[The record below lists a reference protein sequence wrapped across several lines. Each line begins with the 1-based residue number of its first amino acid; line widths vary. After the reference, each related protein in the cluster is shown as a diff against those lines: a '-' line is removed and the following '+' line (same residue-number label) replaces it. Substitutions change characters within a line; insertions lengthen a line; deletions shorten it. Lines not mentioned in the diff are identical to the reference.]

1 MGKYELRNLLGH
13 GSAGEVWKGLDAQ
26 TRQDVA
32 VKLLHPDLLQND
44 PNFIT
49 LFMKEWQ
56 AITALHHPNI
66 VHVREVAVSR
76 PSEATNETTPY
87 IVMDYIEGQTT
98 LATVIQR
105 TSRVG
110 TFPPISDIVYLF
122 TCIGAAVDYAHEQHI
137 VHNNIKPSNILLDI
151 NNTAHSKDGE
161 PMLTDFGIAHLPG
174 NQNNVSTLYIS
185 PEQVKG
191 EKPNPRSDIYALG
204 VILYEICTGVLPFH
218 GESNMAIMMHHLN
231 TLPTSPML
239 INPNIPL
246 ALSEV
251 ILRTLAK
258 DPKTRFATAS
268 LLARAFAE
276 ACSVEQLPQ
285 MALNKNQASHEGP
298 FFYTTSG
305 ALRVPATQGPATPRQ
320 PTNGIPSILGVS
332 QPLPNISSKLPAILG
347 QQSLA
352 KPSIGEN
359 TRPTPIPPQ
368 DLPRRLDP
376 KTPSTVGGNTAAHR
390 SAFPPSQAIVEVAVP
405 TVPMK
410 FPSTS
415 VVTSAWQGKESSDLK
430 IRSRNFLSPVVLAI
444 IGSLLLLLVVGSLG
458 ASLFFRSAST
468 VPSPDAPIGHVF
480 FQDDALGQ
488 NDMLR
493 IELQNIPN
501 PPQDKRYVAWLRNI
515 TGVAI
520 PLGPLTVHNG
530 AASLLYAGNAQHSN
544 LLAQMQTVF
553 VTVENAGNET
563 PAAPTLKAKVYQA
576 TFPAASFQYIQY
588 VLYRMPGYPADSSL
602 ISGLFETIKSTNDKA
617 VSIVDSVQVTGD
629 HALAQRQAIRII
641 NLLDGTQFAKSSG
654 DLPAALHNLLLV
666 PVGLLSSPTQPGY
679 IDALT
684 GEVNKILQSAGN
696 NAELRQ
702 HAQNVINALTDLKDW
717 VQKMRTYDAQILNAA
732 NIADPAVV
740 KLALQLKQ
748 LAQDA
753 YIGRTIPPNEGPSTA
768 PGSAGAYQAYV
779 ECQYMAAL
787 DIKRV

>member
-1 MGKYELRNLLGH
+1 MSTTPRRLGKYELQNLLGH
-13 GSAGEVWKGLDAQ
+13 GSIGEVWKGFDVQ
-26 TRQDVA
+26 TRLDVA

-49 LFMKEWQ
+49 RFMKEWE
-56 AITALHHPNI
+56 AIAALHHPNI
-66 VHVREVAVSR
+66 VHVREVDVSR
-76 PSEATNETTPY
+76 PSEASNETTPY

-98 LATVIQR
+98 LAEVIQR

-110 TFPPISDIVYLF
+110 TFPPVSDIVYLF

-137 VHNNIKPSNILLDI
+137 VHNNIKPSNILLDVK
-151 NNTAHSKDGE
+151 NSAHSKDGE

-191 EKPNPRSDIYALG
+191 EEPNRRSDIYALG

-251 ILRTLAK
+251 ILRAMAK

-268 LLARAFAE
+268 LLARAIAE
-276 ACSVEQLPQ
+276 ACSLEQLPQ
-285 MALNKNQASHEGP
+285 MTLNNNQVAHEERL
-298 FFYTTSG
+298 FYTARG
-305 ALRVPATQGPATPRQ
+305 ALPVPATQVYQPA
-320 PTNGIPSILGVS
+320 NGMTSILGVS
-332 QPLPNISSKLPAILG
+332 QPLPGISSK
-347 QQSLA
+347 
-352 KPSIGEN
+352 
-359 TRPTPIPPQ
+359 
-368 DLPRRLDP
+368 
-376 KTPSTVGGNTAAHR
+376 H
-390 SAFPPSQAIVEVAVP
+390 SAFPGQDKHVLPSQSLPNNSIVIP
-405 TVPMK
+405 TPTLK
-410 FPSTS
+410 LPATS
-415 VVTSAWQGKESSDLK
+415 VVSSAMPADELK
-430 IRSRNFLSPVVLAI
+430 IRSKISLSPLVLSI
-444 IGSLLLLLVVGSLG
+444 IGLLLLLLVVGSLG

-468 VPSPDAPIGHVF
+468 VPPSGAPIGHVF
-480 FQDDALGQ
+480 FQDDAFGQ

-493 IELQNIPN
+493 IEMQNIPN
-501 PPQDKRYVAWLRNI
+501 PQQDKRYVAWLQNT

-530 AASLLYAGNAQHSN
+530 VASLFYAGNAQHSN
-544 LLAQMQTVF
+544 LLAVMQAVF
-553 VTVENAGNET
+553 VTVENAGNKTLAT
-563 PAAPTLKAKVYQA
+563 PSLNAKVYQA
-576 TFPAASFQYIQY
+576 TFPAASFQYIQH

-641 NLLDGTQFAKSSG
+641 NMLDGTQFAKSSG

-679 IDALT
+679 FDTLT
-684 GEVNKILQSAGN
+684 GEVNKILQSGGN

-717 VQKMRTYDAQILNAA
+717 VQKMRIYDAQILKAA

-753 YIGRTIPPNEGPSTA
+753 YIGRTIPPNGGPSTA

-787 DIKRV
+787 DIKKV

>member
-1 MGKYELRNLLGH
+1 MSTTPRRLGKYELRNLLGH
-13 GSAGEVWKGLDAQ
+13 GNAGEVWKGLDAQ

-66 VHVREVAVSR
+66 VHVREVDVSR

-110 TFPPISDIVYLF
+110 TFPPISDIVCLF

-239 INPNIPL
+239 INSNIPL

-251 ILRTLAK
+251 ILRAMAK

-285 MALNKNQASHEGP
+285 MTLNKNQASHEEP

-305 ALRVPATQGPATPRQ
+305 ALRVPATQGPPTPSQ
-320 PTNGIPSILGVS
+320 PTNGMPSILGVS

-347 QQSLA
+347 QQSLS

-368 DLPRRLDP
+368 DLP
-376 KTPSTVGGNTAAHR
+376 T
-390 SAFPPSQAIVEVAVP
+390 
-405 TVPMK
+405 MK
-410 FPSTS
+410 FSSTS

-468 VPSPDAPIGHVF
+468 VPPPDAPIGHVF

-515 TGVAI
+515 TGVPI

-530 AASLLYAGNAQHSN
+530 AASLFYAGNAQHSN
-544 LLAQMQTVF
+544 LLAQMQAVF
-553 VTVENAGNET
+553 VTVENTGNET
-563 PAAPTLKAKVYQA
+563 PAAPSLNAKVYQA
-576 TFPAASFQYIQY
+576 TFPAASFQYIQH

-717 VQKMRTYDAQILNAA
+717 VQKMRTYDVQILKAA

-768 PGSAGAYQAYV
+768 PGSAGAYQAYI

-787 DIKRV
+787 DIKKV

>member
-1 MGKYELRNLLGH
+1 MSTTPRRLGKYELRNLLGH

-66 VHVREVAVSR
+66 VHVREVDVSR

-191 EKPNPRSDIYALG
+191 EKPHPRSDIYALG

-251 ILRTLAK
+251 ILRAMAK

-285 MALNKNQASHEGP
+285 MALNKNR
-298 FFYTTSG
+298 
-305 ALRVPATQGPATPRQ
+305 LRTKNRFSIQPAG
-320 PTNGIPSILGVS
+320 LY
-332 QPLPNISSKLPAILG
+332 
-347 QQSLA
+347 
-352 KPSIGEN
+352 
-359 TRPTPIPPQ
+359 
-368 DLPRRLDP
+368 
-376 KTPSTVGGNTAAHR
+376 
-390 SAFPPSQAIVEVAVP
+390 AFPP
-405 TVPMK
+405 
-410 FPSTS
+410 
-415 VVTSAWQGKESSDLK
+415 
-430 IRSRNFLSPVVLAI
+430 RR
-444 IGSLLLLLVVGSLG
+444 
-458 ASLFFRSAST
+458 
-468 VPSPDAPIGHVF
+468 
-480 FQDDALGQ
+480 
-488 NDMLR
+488 
-493 IELQNIPN
+493 
-501 PPQDKRYVAWLRNI
+501 
-515 TGVAI
+515 
-520 PLGPLTVHNG
+520 
-530 AASLLYAGNAQHSN
+530 
-544 LLAQMQTVF
+544 
-553 VTVENAGNET
+553 
-563 PAAPTLKAKVYQA
+563 
-576 TFPAASFQYIQY
+576 
-588 VLYRMPGYPADSSL
+588 
-602 ISGLFETIKSTNDKA
+602 
-617 VSIVDSVQVTGD
+617 
-629 HALAQRQAIRII
+629 
-641 NLLDGTQFAKSSG
+641 
-654 DLPAALHNLLLV
+654 
-666 PVGLLSSPTQPGY
+666 
-679 IDALT
+679 
-684 GEVNKILQSAGN
+684 
-696 NAELRQ
+696 
-702 HAQNVINALTDLKDW
+702 
-717 VQKMRTYDAQILNAA
+717 
-732 NIADPAVV
+732 
-740 KLALQLKQ
+740 ALQL
-748 LAQDA
+748 
-753 YIGRTIPPNEGPSTA
+753 
-768 PGSAGAYQAYV
+768 PGSLPTVYH
-779 ECQYMAAL
+779 
-787 DIKRV
+787 RF

>member
-1 MGKYELRNLLGH
+1 
-13 GSAGEVWKGLDAQ
+13 
-26 TRQDVA
+26 
-32 VKLLHPDLLQND
+32 
-44 PNFIT
+44 
-49 LFMKEWQ
+49 
-56 AITALHHPNI
+56 
-66 VHVREVAVSR
+66 
-76 PSEATNETTPY
+76 
-87 IVMDYIEGQTT
+87 
-98 LATVIQR
+98 
-105 TSRVG
+105 
-110 TFPPISDIVYLF
+110 
-122 TCIGAAVDYAHEQHI
+122 
-137 VHNNIKPSNILLDI
+137 
-151 NNTAHSKDGE
+151 
-161 PMLTDFGIAHLPG
+161 
-174 NQNNVSTLYIS
+174 
-185 PEQVKG
+185 
-191 EKPNPRSDIYALG
+191 
-204 VILYEICTGVLPFH
+204 
-218 GESNMAIMMHHLN
+218 
-231 TLPTSPML
+231 
-239 INPNIPL
+239 
-246 ALSEV
+246 
-251 ILRTLAK
+251 
-258 DPKTRFATAS
+258 
-268 LLARAFAE
+268 
-276 ACSVEQLPQ
+276 
-285 MALNKNQASHEGP
+285 
-298 FFYTTSG
+298 
-305 ALRVPATQGPATPRQ
+305 
-320 PTNGIPSILGVS
+320 
-332 QPLPNISSKLPAILG
+332 
-347 QQSLA
+347 
-352 KPSIGEN
+352 
-359 TRPTPIPPQ
+359 
-368 DLPRRLDP
+368 
-376 KTPSTVGGNTAAHR
+376 
-390 SAFPPSQAIVEVAVP
+390 
-405 TVPMK
+405 MK

-515 TGVAI
+515 TGMAI

-530 AASLLYAGNAQHSN
+530 AASLFYAGNAQHSN
-544 LLAQMQTVF
+544 LLAQMQAAF

-563 PAAPTLKAKVYQA
+563 PAAPSLNAKVYQA
-576 TFPAASFQYIQY
+576 TFPAASFQYIQH
-588 VLYRMPGYPADSSL
+588 VLYRMPGYPADLSL

-717 VQKMRTYDAQILNAA
+717 VQKMRIYDAQILKAA

-740 KLALQLKQ
+740 ILALQLKQ

-787 DIKRV
+787 DIKKV

>member
-1 MGKYELRNLLGH
+1 MSTTPRRLGKYELRNLLGH

-66 VHVREVAVSR
+66 VHVREVDVSR
-76 PSEATNETTPY
+76 PSEAANETTPY

-251 ILRTLAK
+251 ILRAMAK

-285 MALNKNQASHEGP
+285 MTLNKNQASHEEP

-305 ALRVPATQGPATPRQ
+305 ALRVPATQGPPTPRQ

-368 DLPRRLDP
+368 DLPL
-376 KTPSTVGGNTAAHR
+376 
-390 SAFPPSQAIVEVAVP
+390 
-405 TVPMK
+405 MK

-468 VPSPDAPIGHVF
+468 VPPPDAPIGHVF

-530 AASLLYAGNAQHSN
+530 AASLFYAGNAQHSN
-544 LLAQMQTVF
+544 LLAQMQAVF

-563 PAAPTLKAKVYQA
+563 PAAPSLNAKVYQA
-576 TFPAASFQYIQY
+576 TFPAASFQYIQH

-641 NLLDGTQFAKSSG
+641 NLLDGTQFSKSSG

-679 IDALT
+679 IDALN

-717 VQKMRTYDAQILNAA
+717 VQKMRIYDVQILKAA

-740 KLALQLKQ
+740 NLALQLKQ

-753 YIGRTIPPNEGPSTA
+753 YIGRTIPPNAGPSTA

-779 ECQYMAAL
+779 ECQYMATL
-787 DIKRV
+787 DIKKV

>member
-1 MGKYELRNLLGH
+1 MSTTPRRLGKYELRNLLGH
-13 GSAGEVWKGLDAQ
+13 GNAGEVWKGLDAQ

-66 VHVREVAVSR
+66 VHVREVDVSR

-110 TFPPISDIVYLF
+110 TFPPISDIVCLF

-251 ILRTLAK
+251 ILRAMAK

-285 MALNKNQASHEGP
+285 MALNKNQASHEEP

-305 ALRVPATQGPATPRQ
+305 ALRVPATQGPPTPRQ
-320 PTNGIPSILGVS
+320 PTNGMPSILGVS
-332 QPLPNISSKLPAILG
+332 QPLPNISSKPPAI
-347 QQSLA
+347 LA

-359 TRPTPIPPQ
+359 TRPTPVPPQ
-368 DLPRRLDP
+368 DLP
-376 KTPSTVGGNTAAHR
+376 S
-390 SAFPPSQAIVEVAVP
+390 
-405 TVPMK
+405 MK

-458 ASLFFRSAST
+458 ASLFFHSAST
-468 VPSPDAPIGHVF
+468 VPPPDAPVGHVF

-530 AASLLYAGNAQHSN
+530 AASLFYAGNAQHSN
-544 LLAQMQTVF
+544 LLAQMQAVF

-563 PAAPTLKAKVYQA
+563 PAAPSLNAKVYQA
-576 TFPAASFQYIQY
+576 TFPAASFQYIQH
-588 VLYRMPGYPADSSL
+588 VLYRMPGYPPDSSL

-617 VSIVDSVQVTGD
+617 VSIVDSVQVTED

-666 PVGLLSSPTQPGY
+666 PVGLLSSPTQP
-679 IDALT
+679 DTLT
-684 GEVNKILQSAGN
+684 
-696 NAELRQ
+696 
-702 HAQNVINALTDLKDW
+702 
-717 VQKMRTYDAQILNAA
+717 
-732 NIADPAVV
+732 P
-740 KLALQLKQ
+740 
-748 LAQDA
+748 
-753 YIGRTIPPNEGPSTA
+753 
-768 PGSAGAYQAYV
+768 
-779 ECQYMAAL
+779 
-787 DIKRV
+787 